1 MTEAQYTVTPLGL
14 LTTVIDESAAAMA
27 VDALTLYMLRHAKP
41 GHVTGIVVDGVFLNF
56 VQVMV
61 GEPE

>member
-1 MTEAQYTVTPLGL
+1 MTKETYIVTPLGL

-41 GHVTGIVVDGVFLNF
+41 GHVMGIVVDGGFLNF
-56 VQVMV
+56 VQVMA

>member
-1 MTEAQYTVTPLGL
+1 MTEKPYTVTPLGL
-14 LTTVIDESAAAMA
+14 LTAVIDESAAAMA

-41 GHVTGIVVDGVFLNF
+41 GHVMGIVVDGGFLNF
-56 VQVMV
+56 VQVMA

>member
-1 MTEAQYTVTPLGL
+1 MTEETYTATPLGL

-27 VDALTLYMLRHAKP
+27 VDALTLYMLRHAKS
-41 GHVTGIVVDGVFLNF
+41 GHVMGIVVDGGFLNF
-56 VQVMV
+56 VQVMA

>member
-1 MTEAQYTVTPLGL
+1 MTEKTYTVTPLGL

-27 VDALTLYMLRHAKP
+27 VDALTLYMLRRAEQ
-41 GHVTGIVVDGVFLNF
+41 GHVMGIVVDGGFLNF
-56 VQVMV
+56 VQVMA